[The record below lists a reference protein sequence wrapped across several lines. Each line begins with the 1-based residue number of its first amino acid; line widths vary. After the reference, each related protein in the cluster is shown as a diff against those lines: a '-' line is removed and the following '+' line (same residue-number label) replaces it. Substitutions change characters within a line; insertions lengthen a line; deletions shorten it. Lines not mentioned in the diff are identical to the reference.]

1 MNESVS
7 KQVKKFLPEVVHL
20 SLQCFSY
27 LFYFCARIAPIQT
40 LVSGFFCVCV
50 CVCHFIC
57 WLNYVFNSVVL

>member
-1 MNESVS
+1 MNESVN

-40 LVSGFFCVCV
+40 LVSWFFVCV
-50 CVCHFIC
+50 SFHLLVKLCF
-57 WLNYVFNSVVL
+57 

>member
-1 MNESVS
+1 MNESVN

-40 LVSGFFCVCV
+40 LVSWFFV